1 MKKKISLLLAILMLV
16 TLIPTAFAERK
27 IVDAKKNNQKIA
39 LDGAEVKVGTYLV
52 EDYTYIKLRDVA
64 AILNET
70 SNRFNLGRSIEDKS
84 ILVIDLNGS
93 YDILD
98 SDLQEITK
106 EKAKASVG
114 VTKVDIFGEIKE
126 LKTALIDGFNYV
138 QLRDLAKLVGFTVG
152 YNAKNKTILI
162 NTEKK
167 DENYADVSENGV
179 PESEWTEGEKAWF
192 KDRKTYLSNMVLVA
206 FGFAT
211 ADGNADIERIK
222 EKYLNNAALSIMGG
236 RKLFDGEIKSQINK
250 VEIRDGIRY
259 AIATLVYPSEA
270 TVVFEGQNIGQENEF
285 WRTNFHNLVILSCA
299 DKLPEKYMNDK
310 NAVYE
315 QIVKFHDAI
324 VNKDYAKADKEI
336 KELNIFSNIENVKLF
351 EERMKEYANGLE
363 IFRKEHMTK
372 LVVDENGGIHVFF
385 KYNDDTILHIAYIGT
400 NYTGI
405 LATAY
410 KGDK

>member
-16 TLIPTAFAERK
+16 TFIPTSFAERK
-27 IVDAKKNNQKIA
+27 IVDAKKNNQRIA
-39 LDGAEVKVGTYLV
+39 LDGEEVKVGTYLV

-64 AILNET
+64 AL
-70 SNRFNLGRSIEDKS
+70 
-84 ILVIDLNGS
+84 LNGTANQF
-93 YDILD
+93 DIGVAAEDPKQIVLARGYEYKKTD
-98 SDLQEITK
+98 NDLQEIK
-106 EKAKASVG
+106 KDKAKASVG
-114 VTKVDIFGEIKE
+114 VMKVSVRKDPED

-138 QLRDLAKLVGFTVG
+138 QLRDLAKLIGFEAS
-152 YNAKNKTILI
+152 YDAKNKTILI
-162 NTEKK
+162 NTVNNN
-167 DENYADVSENGV
+167 ENYVDDNKNKV
-179 PESEWTEGEKAWF
+179 PESEWTEAEKEWF
-192 KDRKTYLSNMVLVA
+192 KNQKTYLSNMVLVI
-206 FGFAT
+206 FGFAS
-211 ADGNADIERIK
+211 ADSPNIEQIK
-222 EKYLNNAALSIMGG
+222 QKYLDNLGLSVQGG
-236 RKLFDGEIKSQINK
+236 RKLFEGSITSQNNK
-250 VEIRDGIRY
+250 VEIRDGVRY
-259 AIATLVYPSEA
+259 AIATFFYPSGASVE
-270 TVVFEGQNIGQENEF
+270 FEGQNIGQENEF

>member
-1 MKKKISLLLAILMLV
+1 
-16 TLIPTAFAERK
+16 
-27 IVDAKKNNQKIA
+27 
-39 LDGAEVKVGTYLV
+39 
-52 EDYTYIKLRDVA
+52 
-64 AILNET
+64 
-70 SNRFNLGRSIEDKS
+70 
-84 ILVIDLNGS
+84 
-93 YDILD
+93 
-98 SDLQEITK
+98 
-106 EKAKASVG
+106 
-114 VTKVDIFGEIKE
+114 
-126 LKTALIDGFNYV
+126 
-138 QLRDLAKLVGFTVG
+138 
-152 YNAKNKTILI
+152 
-162 NTEKK
+162 
-167 DENYADVSENGV
+167 
-179 PESEWTEGEKAWF
+179 
-192 KDRKTYLSNMVLVA
+192 MVLVI
-206 FGFAT
+206 FGFAS
-211 ADGNADIERIK
+211 ADSPNIEQIK
-222 EKYLNNAALSIMGG
+222 QKYLDNLGLSVQGG
-236 RKLFDGEIKSQINK
+236 RKLFEGSITSQNNK
-250 VEIRDGIRY
+250 VEIRDGVRY
-259 AIATLVYPSEA
+259 AIATFFYPSGASVE
-270 TVVFEGQNIGQENEF
+270 FEGQNIGQENEF

>member
-16 TLIPTAFAERK
+16 TFIPTSFAERK
-27 IVDAKKNNQKIA
+27 IVDAKKNNQRIA
-39 LDGAEVKVGTYLV
+39 LDGEEVKVGTYLV

-64 AILNET
+64 AL
-70 SNRFNLGRSIEDKS
+70 
-84 ILVIDLNGS
+84 LNGTANQF
-93 YDILD
+93 DIGVAAEDPKQIVLARGYEYKKTD
-98 SDLQEITK
+98 NDLQEIK
-106 EKAKASVG
+106 KDKAKASVG
-114 VTKVDIFGEIKE
+114 VMKVSVRKDPED

-138 QLRDLAKLVGFTVG
+138 QLRDLAKLIGFEVS
-152 YNAKNKTILI
+152 YDAKNKTILI
-162 NTEKK
+162 NTVNNN
-167 DENYADVSENGV
+167 ENYVDDNKNKV
-179 PESEWTEGEKAWF
+179 PESEWTEAEKEWF
-192 KDRKTYLSNMVLVA
+192 KNQKAYLSNMVLVI
-206 FGFAT
+206 FGFAS
-211 ADGNADIERIK
+211 ADSPNIEQIK
-222 EKYLNNAALSIMGG
+222 QKYLDNLGLSVQGG
-236 RKLFDGEIKSQINK
+236 RKLFEGSITSQNNK
-250 VEIRDGIRY
+250 VEIRDGVRY
-259 AIATLVYPSEA
+259 AIATFFYPSGASVE
-270 TVVFEGQNIGQENEF
+270 FEGQNIGQENEF

>member
-16 TLIPTAFAERK
+16 TLIPTSFAERK
-27 IVDAKKNNQKIA
+27 IVDAKKNNQRIA
-39 LDGAEVKVGTYLV
+39 LDGEEVKVGTYLV

-64 AILNET
+64 AL
-70 SNRFNLGRSIEDKS
+70 
-84 ILVIDLNGS
+84 LNGTANQF
-93 YDILD
+93 DIGVAAEDPKQIVLARGYEYKKTD
-98 SDLQEITK
+98 NDLQEIK
-106 EKAKASVG
+106 KDKAKASVG
-114 VTKVDIFGEIKE
+114 VMKVSVRKDPED

-138 QLRDLAKLVGFTVG
+138 QLRDLAKLIGFEVS
-152 YNAKNKTILI
+152 YDAKNKTILI
-162 NTEKK
+162 NTVNNN
-167 DENYADVSENGV
+167 ENYVDDNKNEV
-179 PESEWTEGEKAWF
+179 PESEWTEAEKEWF
-192 KDRKTYLSNMVLVA
+192 KNQKTYLSNMVLVI
-206 FGFAT
+206 FGFAS
-211 ADGNADIERIK
+211 ADSPNIEQIK
-222 EKYLNNAALSIMGG
+222 QKYLDNLGLSVQGG
-236 RKLFDGEIKSQINK
+236 RKLFEGSITSQNNK
-250 VEIRDGIRY
+250 VEIRDGVRY
-259 AIATLVYPSEA
+259 AIATFFYPSGASVE
-270 TVVFEGQNIGQENEF
+270 FEGQNIGQENEF

>member
-16 TLIPTAFAERK
+16 TFIPTSFAERK
-27 IVDAKKNNQKIA
+27 TTEARKSNQRIA
-39 LDGAEVKVGTYLV
+39 LDGEEVKVGSYLV
-52 EDYTYIKLRDVA
+52 EDYNYIKLRDVA
-64 AILNET
+64 AILKGT
-70 SNRFNLGRSIEDKS
+70 SSQFNVGRTIEDKS
-84 ILVIDLNGS
+84 ILVIDPTSS

-106 EKAKASVG
+106 EKAKASLG
-114 VTKVDIFGEIKE
+114 ITKVEIRGEIKE

-138 QLRDLAKLVGFTVG
+138 QLRDIAKLVGFEVK
-152 YNAKNKTILI
+152 YNAKNKTIVI
-162 NTEKK
+162 ETEKTDDITIGNK
-167 DENYADVSENGV
+167 ENSV
-179 PESEWTEGEKAWF
+179 PESEWTEAEKEWF
-192 KDRKTYLSNMVLVA
+192 KNQKTYLSNMVLVI
-206 FGFAT
+206 FGFASS
-211 ADGNADIERIK
+211 DSPNIEQIK
-222 EKYLNNAALSIMGG
+222 QKYLDNLGLSVQGG
-236 RKLFDGEIKSQINK
+236 RKLFEGSITSQNNK
-250 VEIRDGIRY
+250 VEIRDGVRY
-259 AIATLVYPSEA
+259 AIATFFYPSGASVE
-270 TVVFEGQNIGQENEF
+270 FEGQNIGQENEF
-285 WRTNFHNLVILSCA
+285 WRTNFQNLVILSCA

>member
-16 TLIPTAFAERK
+16 TFIPTSFAERK
-27 IVDAKKNNQKIA
+27 IVDAKKNNQRIA
-39 LDGAEVKVGTYLV
+39 LDGEEVKVGTYLV

-64 AILNET
+64 AILNGT
-70 SNRFNLGRSIEDKS
+70 TNRFNLGHSLEDKS
-84 ILVIDLNGS
+84 VLVIDLNGS
-93 YDILD
+93 YDILK

-106 EKAKASVG
+106 EKAKASLG
-114 VTKVDIFGEIKE
+114 ITKVEIRGEIKE

-138 QLRDLAKLVGFTVG
+138 QLRDVAKLVGFEVK
-152 YNAKNKTILI
+152 YNAKNKTIVI
-162 NTEKK
+162 ETEKTDDITIANK
-167 DENYADVSENGV
+167 ENSV
-179 PESEWTEGEKAWF
+179 PESEWTEAEKEWF
-192 KDRKTYLSNMVLVA
+192 KNQKTYLSNMVLVI
-206 FGFAT
+206 FGFAS
-211 ADGNADIERIK
+211 ADSPNIEQIK
-222 EKYLNNAALSIMGG
+222 QKYLDNLGLSVQGG
-236 RKLFDGEIKSQINK
+236 RKLFEGSITSQNNK
-250 VEIRDGIRY
+250 VEIRDGVRY
-259 AIATLVYPSEA
+259 AIATFFYPSGASVE
-270 TVVFEGQNIGQENEF
+270 FEGQNIGQENEF

>member
-1 MKKKISLLLAILMLV
+1 MKKRISLLLAILMLV
-16 TLIPTAFAERK
+16 TFIPTSFAERK
-27 IVDAKKNNQKIA
+27 IVDAKKNNQRIA
-39 LDGAEVKVGTYLV
+39 LDGEEVKVGTYLV

-64 AILNET
+64 AL
-70 SNRFNLGRSIEDKS
+70 
-84 ILVIDLNGS
+84 LNGTANQF
-93 YDILD
+93 DIGVAAEDPKQIVLARGYEYKKTD
-98 SDLQEITK
+98 NDLQEIK
-106 EKAKASVG
+106 KDKAKASVG
-114 VTKVDIFGEIKE
+114 VMKVSVRKDPED

-138 QLRDLAKLVGFTVG
+138 QLRDLAKLIGFEVA
-152 YNAKNKTILI
+152 YDAKNKTILI
-162 NTEKK
+162 NTVNNN
-167 DENYADVSENGV
+167 ENYVDDDKNKVS
-179 PESEWTEGEKAWF
+179 ESEWTEAEKEWF
-192 KDRKTYLSNMVLVA
+192 KNQKTYLSNMVLVI
-206 FGFAT
+206 FGFASS
-211 ADGNADIERIK
+211 DSPNIEQIK
-222 EKYLNNAALSIMGG
+222 QKYLDNLGLSVQGG
-236 RKLFDGEIKSQINK
+236 RKLFEGSITDQSNR

-259 AIATLVYPSEA
+259 AIATFFYPSGASVE
-270 TVVFEGQNIGQENEF
+270 FEGQNIGQENEF

>member
-16 TLIPTAFAERK
+16 TFIPTSFAERK
-27 IVDAKKNNQKIA
+27 IVDAKKNNQRIA
-39 LDGAEVKVGTYLV
+39 LDGEEVKVGTYLV

-64 AILNET
+64 AL
-70 SNRFNLGRSIEDKS
+70 
-84 ILVIDLNGS
+84 LNGTANQF
-93 YDILD
+93 DIGVAAEDPKQIVLARGYEYKKTD
-98 SDLQEITK
+98 NDLQEIK
-106 EKAKASVG
+106 KDKAKASVG
-114 VTKVDIFGEIKE
+114 VMKVSVRKDPED

-138 QLRDLAKLVGFTVG
+138 QLRDLAKLIGFEVS
-152 YNAKNKTILI
+152 YDAKNKTILI
-162 NTEKK
+162 NTVNNN
-167 DENYADVSENGV
+167 ENYVDDNKNKV
-179 PESEWTEGEKAWF
+179 PESEWTEAEKEWF
-192 KDRKTYLSNMVLVA
+192 KNQKTYLSNMVLVI
-206 FGFAT
+206 FGFAS
-211 ADGNADIERIK
+211 ADSPNIEQIK
-222 EKYLNNAALSIMGG
+222 QKYLDNLGLSVQGG
-236 RKLFDGEIKSQINK
+236 RKLFEGSITSQNNK
-250 VEIRDGIRY
+250 VEIRDGVRY
-259 AIATLVYPSEA
+259 AIATFFYPSGASVE
-270 TVVFEGQNIGQENEF
+270 FEGQNIGQENEF

>member
-16 TLIPTAFAERK
+16 TLIPTSFAERK
-27 IVDAKKNNQKIA
+27 IVDAKKNNQRIA
-39 LDGAEVKVGTYLV
+39 LDGEEVKVGTYLV

-64 AILNET
+64 AILNGT
-70 SNRFNLGRSIEDKS
+70 ANQFDIGVAAEDPKQ
-84 ILVIDLNGS
+84 IVLARGYEYKKTDN
-93 YDILD
+93 
-98 SDLQEITK
+98 DLQEIK
-106 EKAKASVG
+106 KDKAKASVG
-114 VTKVDIFGEIKE
+114 VMKVSVRKDPED

-138 QLRDLAKLVGFTVG
+138 QLRDLAKLIGFEVS
-152 YNAKNKTILI
+152 YDAKNKTILI
-162 NTEKK
+162 NTVKNN
-167 DENYADVSENGV
+167 ENYVDDNKNKV
-179 PESEWTEGEKAWF
+179 PESEWTEAEKEWF
-192 KDRKTYLSNMVLVA
+192 NSRKTYLSNMVLVI
-206 FGFAT
+206 FGFAS
-211 ADGNADIERIK
+211 ADSPNIEQIK
-222 EKYLNNAALSIMGG
+222 QKYLDNLGLSVQGG
-236 RKLFDGEIKSQINK
+236 RKLFEGSITSQNNK
-250 VEIRDGIRY
+250 VEIRDGVRY
-259 AIATLVYPSEA
+259 AIATFFYPSGASVE
-270 TVVFEGQNIGQENEF
+270 FEGQNIGQENEF

>member
-138 QLRDLAKLVGFTVG
+138 QLRDLAKLVGFEVG
-152 YNAKNKTILI
+152 YDAKNKTILI
-162 NTEKK
+162 NTSKEDKYHADSNIKK
-167 DENYADVSENGV
+167 V
-179 PESEWTEGEKAWF
+179 PESEWTEAEKEWF
-192 KDRKTYLSNMVLVA
+192 KNQKTYLSNMVLVI
-206 FGFAT
+206 FGFAS
-211 ADGNADIERIK
+211 ADSPNIEQIK
-222 EKYLNNAALSIMGG
+222 QKYLDNLGLSVLGG
-236 RKLFDGEIKSQINK
+236 RKLFDGSITSEIHK
-250 VEIRDGIRY
+250 VEIRDGVRY
-259 AIATLVYPSEA
+259 AIATLVYESGA
-270 TVVFEGQNIGQENEF
+270 TVVYEGQNIGQENEF
-285 WRTNFHNLVILSCA
+285 WRTNFYNTVILTIA

-310 NAVYE
+310 NAVCE
-315 QIVKFHDAI
+315 QIVKFYDAI
-324 VNKDYAKADKEI
+324 VNKDYEKAVKEI
-336 KELNIFSNIENVKLF
+336 KELKINATVESVKLF
-351 EERMKEYANGLE
+351 EERMKEYANGVE
-363 IFRKEHMTK
+363 IFRKEYTTVFK
-372 LVVDENGGIHVFF
+372 TDENGDPHVFF
-385 KYNDDTILHIAYIGT
+385 QYSDNTVFEVAYIGT
-400 NYTGI
+400 NSTGI
-405 LATAY
+405 LAATR
-410 KGDK
+410 K